1 MCSEI
6 GLLSGVESNIFEI
19 LVLETAA
26 SVQFLNTVTNIET
39 VVCCNLK
46 SKVILK
52 YLLEKSYK
60 SWVITRLD

>member
-1 MCSEI
+1 MCREI
-6 GLLSGVESNIFEI
+6 GLLNGGESNIFKI
-19 LVLETAA
+19 LVFETAA
-26 SVQFLNTVTNIET
+26 SVKFLNTVTNIET